1 MGIYSIAKKR
11 PLHLVL
17 MLAGFELLWLGNMA
31 GAQTQQEEITV
42 VAPREVERKTV
53 GRAYSGAPIEEIS
66 VSYQVAYD
74 DLDLKKPADVDTL
87 RTRIAGVAKEACK
100 DVYQLP
106 PYFGVRSQ
114 QDCIRKSI
122 KSATKQIDAAVAA
135 RQGYGNA
142 GQP

>member
-11 PLHLVL
+11 PLHLIA
-17 MLAGFELLWLGNMA
+17 MLAGLELTWLGDMA
-31 GAQTQQEEITV
+31 VAQNQEEITV

-66 VSYQVAYD
+66 VSYEVAYD

-87 RTRIAGVAKEACK
+87 RTRIAGVAREACK

-106 PYFGVRSQ
+106 PYSGVRSQ
-114 QDCIRKSI
+114 QECVRKTI
-122 KSATKQIDAAVAA
+122 KSASKQIDDAVAA
-135 RQGYGNA
+135 KQGYGNA
-142 GQP
+142 GTP